1 VLIWMLYVIAITLVL
16 SGAALAAE
24 RSARLRRARTRW
36 IWAVTI
42 VASLGIPVFIASV
55 SVQVPSLLTPQVAR
69 RVTALRELTSVQV
82 VPPQWARE
90 HTRNI
95 VATRSENRLLQRA
108 WMAVSAT
115 LLAALALNGAYVSW
129 RKRRWKTGTIAGTSV
144 YIAPEAG
151 PAVVG
156 LLRPRI
162 VVPEWLLEAPPLHQ
176 AMALAHERAHLEG
189 HDPQLL
195 TGALCLVV
203 LMPWNFPLWWQLH
216 RLRYA
221 IEVDCDAQVLEAG
234 LDTRLYGE
242 MLIDVSERP
251 IAYIGTV
258 AAMSESRSFLE
269 ERIAIMVRDPAK
281 WWSVATLASGFL
293 ALTLAAV
300 ASQIAPPN
308 VGNLA
313 GSDQGSLILSPAVL
327 DRYVGFYV
335 RGGHTVFTVTRNGTR
350 LFIKKGPDVDPEELV
365 PDSQMKFLFSEGMLT
380 FVSDAQGQTT
390 ALMMNYGDP
399 ASENAF
405 SVPYM
410 RVDATAAQTILA
422 NNEAKYRSQAP
433 TPGTAAVIRR
443 ILGELRADKLN
454 YDEMPPWFAEL
465 ARQARPMNRPYTRMG
480 AVQSIEF
487 RGVNLRGGDEYEVHF
502 DGGVATWIMW
512 LDSNGRL
519 EDSDNWVW

>member
-1 VLIWMLYVIAITLVL
+1 VLTWMLYVIAITLVL

-82 VPPQWARE
+82 VPLQWVHE

-95 VATRSENRLLQRA
+95 VTARSENRLLQRT

-129 RKRRWKTGTIAGTSV
+129 RKRRWKTGTIAGNSV

-162 VVPEWLLEAPPLHQ
+162 VVPEWLLEASPSHQ
-176 AMALAHERAHLEG
+176 AMALAHEQAHLGG

-195 TGALCLVV
+195 TVALCLVV

-221 IEVDCDAQVLEAG
+221 IEVDCDAQVLETG

-281 WWSVATLASGFL
+281 WWSLATVASGFL
-293 ALTLAAV
+293 AFALVAV

-313 GSDQGSLILSPAVL
+313 GSEQGSLILSPAVL

-350 LFIKKGPDVDPEELV
+350 LLIKSPYFDEELV
-365 PDSQMKFLFSEGMLT
+365 PDSQMKFVLGAGSLS
-380 FVSDAQGQTT
+380 FVSDAQGETT
-390 ALMMNYGDP
+390 ALMVNWGDR

-410 RVDATAAQTILA
+410 RVDAPAAQTILA

-433 TPGTAAVIRR
+433 SPGTAAVLRR
-443 ILGELRADKLN
+443 VLGELRADKPN
-454 YDEMPPWFAEL
+454 YDEMAPWFAEL

-480 AVQSIEF
+480 AVRSIEF
-487 RGVNLRGGDEYEVHF
+487 RGVSLSGGDVYEVHL

-512 LDSNGRL
+512 LYSNGRI